1 MTKFTHIT
9 IDGIAYIVSE
19 NSPNANEL
27 CVDFTD
33 NPMVIRRSGLNLR
46 DETFLPNTNG
56 AALQKNIRQ
65 VVAQSSPVYDGLK
78 LFRLDDGI
86 DISKRVI
93 ELYPQEYKQRYESL
107 DFLSAL
113 AAFEEGFTEG
123 RKGMFTREEM
133 LGIAGNMAAAA
144 LYEKNID
151 ILRKEANDYIDSIST
166 FPVELVQDNEV
177 MVFRRK
183 A

>member
-78 LFRLDDGI
+78 LFRVDETNEKYNEAIFNTTFHVKNQKD
-86 DISKRVI
+86 VA
-93 ELYPQEYKQRYESL
+93 
-107 DFLSAL
+107 FL
-113 AAFEEGFTEG
+113 EGFTEG

-166 FPVELVQDNEV
+166 FPVELLEENEV
-177 MVFRRK
+177 IVFRRK